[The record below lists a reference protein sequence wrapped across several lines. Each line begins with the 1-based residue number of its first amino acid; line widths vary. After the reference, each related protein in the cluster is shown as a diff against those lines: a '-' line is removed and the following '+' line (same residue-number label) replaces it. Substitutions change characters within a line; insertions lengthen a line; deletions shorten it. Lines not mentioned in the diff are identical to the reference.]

1 MVEQFKDEQEGVE
14 GEESFV
20 EFTEL
25 PQREVD
31 LDELELAKS
40 MTESEEETEHKTDLQ
55 TAMKH
60 LLPKYKTKRMNE
72 LLQPI
77 MMSGIFPDNYLDLNY
92 FLVMSMIEEGEGEA
106 DIDFSGIV
114 TAAQVA
120 TSIGYERRGRID
132 ILEVAGV
139 AHEEEMQKLSKEL
152 GI

>member
-1 MVEQFKDEQEGVE
+1 MVEQFKDEPEGVE